1 MLYNQT
7 KCKQEANNFLKNS
20 IESMEKELSSVQMKA
35 ENYRRSYSIDSID
48 YQKKILELENIVS
61 NKFNFLFFSYSIYYK
76 NTNYI

>member
-7 KCKQEANNFLKNS
+7 KCKQEANNFLKSS

-35 ENYRRSYSIDSID
+35 ENYRRSYSVDSID

-61 NKFNFLFFSYSIYYK
+61 NKFSFFFFFFPSY
-76 NTNYI
+76 NTYVL